1 MPDSP
6 YRLPENVRPLCYRLT
21 LEPDLTAFT
30 FAGQAEIEVDV
41 KEPTAEITLNAAELR
56 IASAQILPAGL
67 PSPYPSPRGRGNEA
81 GVGLPSPYPSPRG
94 RGNEAGAGGG
104 GEAGAVEAVAI
115 EHDAEA
121 ERATLRFPSP
131 IPAGQAVLRT
141 AFTGVL
147 NDQLCGFYRSRYTD
161 ADGAERHLAAT
172 QFEATDARRAFPC
185 WDEPAAKAAFE
196 VTLVVPEELE
206 AVSNMPVARTEAAPN
221 GRKAVAFERTPPM
234 STYLLAFVVGDMACV
249 EGDADDGTRVRVW
262 ATRGKEELGRFALEN
277 SIAALRYMNEYF
289 GVPYPLAKMDH
300 IAVPDFAAGAMENWG
315 AITYRETALL
325 YDPENSAP
333 QAKQR
338 IMEVVAHEMAHMWF
352 GDLVTMEWWDDLWLN
367 ESFASW
373 MGDKTVDHLYPE
385 WEMWTQ
391 FVSHDA
397 NAALGLDGLRNSHP
411 IEAQVDDP
419 AEIRE
424 LFDAISYS
432 KGGSVLRMLE
442 DYVGPETF
450 RDGLRAYLA
459 RHAYGNARGAHL
471 WEAIGAAADESGLD
485 LPTPV
490 VPLMEAWI
498 KQTGYPALSAE
509 ITRGGEG
516 AQAAVTQSRFL
527 YDRLLGEPEGDA
539 LWPTPVSIVSS
550 GGGAAKRLLSG
561 ASDRFDVDGGADWV
575 KLNAGQTGFF
585 RVAYAEEEWRRLG
598 EAVAAQSLPPVDRLG
613 LQNDAYALV
622 KSGRLPA
629 AVFLDLAESYAGE
642 RDAVVWG
649 DLAANLRGME
659 SLLASTPHLSAFRA
673 YARDLFAE
681 AAEAFGWDAQP
692 GDGHLEALRRS
703 VVVSNFGGY
712 GGESALREALARFR
726 RHASG
731 EAPLAP
737 DVRAAAF
744 GLAAQQGGREVYD
757 ELWRLHHAADLHE
770 EKARI
775 LGALTRT
782 RDAGLLADLL
792 RRAMSGEVRSQ
803 DAPIALVQAGANPEA
818 RAQTWEFVKENWEEI
833 DRRYGKGGF
842 AIMRLVSIAGGFASA
857 EREEDVR
864 AFFEAHPAPSAARSV
879 RQALESIRLN
889 ARWLEINAASA
900 GERLASRAG

>member
-1 MPDSP
+1 MPAASP
-6 YRLPENVRPLCYRLT
+6 HRLPDNVRPVCYRLA

-30 FAGQAEIEVDV
+30 FAGRAEVEADVTERTSEV
-41 KEPTAEITLNAAELR
+41 TLNAAELR
-56 IASAQILPAGL
+56 IASAQVQTPD
-67 PSPYPSPRGRGNEA
+67 
-81 GVGLPSPYPSPRG
+81 
-94 RGNEAGAGGG
+94 GA
-104 GEAGAVEAVAI
+104 AMDADAI
-115 EHDAEA
+115 DQDAKA

-131 IPAGQAVLRT
+131 LEPGRAVLRME
-141 AFTGVL
+141 FTGVL
-147 NDQLCGFYRSRYTD
+147 NDQLCGFYRSSYTD
-161 ADGAERHLAAT
+161 ADGAERYMAAT

-185 WDEPAAKAAFE
+185 WDEPAVKAAFE

-206 AVSNMPVARTEAAPN
+206 AISNMPVSRTEAAPD
-221 GRKAVAFERTPPM
+221 GRKAVTFERTPPM
-234 STYLLAFVVGDMACV
+234 STYLLAFVVGDMARV
-249 EGDADDGTRVRVW
+249 EGEADDGTLVRVW

-300 IAVPDFAAGAMENWG
+300 IALPDFAAGAMENWG

-325 YDPENSAP
+325 YDPGDSAP

-391 FVSHDA
+391 FVSHDT

-442 DYVGPETF
+442 DYVGVETF
-450 RDGLRAYLA
+450 RNGLRSYLS

-471 WEAIGAAADESGLD
+471 WEAIGEAGEESGAD
-485 LPTPV
+485 LPMPV

-498 KQTGYPALSAE
+498 KQIGYPSLSVE
-509 ITRGGEG
+509 ITRGAGET
-516 AQAAVTQSRFL
+516 QAAVAQSRFL
-527 YDRLLGEPEGDA
+527 YDRLLGEPEGGA
-539 LWPTPVSIVSS
+539 QWPAPVSIVSS
-550 GGGAAKRLLSG
+550 GGQTSKRLLSG
-561 ASDRFDVDGGADWV
+561 ARAQFDVGAGDARWV

-585 RVAYAEEEWRRLG
+585 RVAYAEDEWRRLG
-598 EAVAAQSLPPVDRLG
+598 EAVAAQALPPVDRLG

-622 KSGRLPA
+622 KAGRLPA
-629 AVFLDLAESYAGE
+629 TVFLELAQAFTAE
-642 RDAVVWG
+642 RDAIVWG

-659 SLLASTPHLSAFRA
+659 SLLAFTPHLDAFRA
-673 YARDLFAE
+673 YARGLFEGVAE
-681 AAEAFGWDAQP
+681 EVGWDAQP
-692 GDGHLEALRRS
+692 GDGHLESLRRS
-703 VVVSNFGGY
+703 AVISAFGGY

-731 EAPLAP
+731 ESTLAP
-737 DVRAAAF
+737 EIRAAAF
-744 GLAAQQGGREVYD
+744 GLAAQQGGRAVYD
-757 ELWRLHHAADLHE
+757 DLWRLHRAAGLHE
-770 EKARI
+770 EKVRI
-775 LGALTRT
+775 LGALTRV
-782 RDAGLLADLL
+782 RDGALLADLL
-792 RRAMSGEVRSQ
+792 SRSMSGEVRSQ
-803 DAPIALVQAGANPEA
+803 DAPIVLVQAGANPDGRE
-818 RAQTWEFVKENWEEI
+818 RTWEFVKENWEEI

-842 AIMRLVSIAGGFASA
+842 AIMRLVSIAGGFAGA
-857 EREEDVR
+857 EREEDTR
-864 AFFEAHPAPSAARSV
+864 AFFEERPAPSAARSIQ
-879 RQALESIRLN
+879 QALESIRLN
-889 ARWLEINAASA
+889 TRWLEINAGAV
-900 GERLASRAG
+900 GEWLAAQ